1 VSGATAWGSVWVMS
15 EGPSKREIERAR
27 EAMERH
33 DAELRDE
40 EEPSPEEADEP
51 PGDEEDER

>member
-1 VSGATAWGSVWVMS
+1 MS

-27 EAMERH
+27 EALERH